1 MFVGPTVTDVDVD
14 RWHGEL
20 DRLHARIGPRFR
32 RSEPRLRVRQYL
44 CGLVSGLGRK
54 NGWTLAE
61 QAGDASPDGMQRLL
75 RWADWD
81 VDAVRDDVRDYV
93 VEHLGDPAGVL
104 IVDDTGFLKKGT
116 RSAGVQRQYSGTAGR
131 TENCQVGA
139 FLAYRSAK
147 GHALID
153 RQLYLPA
160 SWTDDRDRCRAAG
173 IPDAV
178 QFATKVQMAR
188 EMLARALDAGVPVG
202 WVTMDEAYGQ
212 SESLRVWLEHRDVGY
227 VVATRR
233 NDDMITT
240 TMGTCRADK
249 LIAALPA
256 RAWCRPVRRRGRPRP
271 ARVLVGAGAGADLL
285 ATRPGPLAPGP
296 AQHDHRGDRLL
307 RLLRTPPHPTARPG
321 PHRGS
326 PLGDRG
332 VFPAGQERSRP
343 RRIPGPRLASLV
355 RPHHPVHGRSRLAV
369 RGPIPYRKRGS
380 SPGDDM
386 MIGYTVPEIRR
397 LLTALIVRSTHPPE
411 HVWAWSRWRR
421 RRQHQ
426 ARTCHY
432 RRHGYP

>member
-1 MFVGPTVTDVDVD
+1 MTDVDVD

-32 RSEPRLRVRQYL
+32 RSEPRLRARQYL

-61 QAGDASPDGMQRLL
+61 QAGDVSPDGMQRLL

-131 TENCQVGA
+131 TENCQVGT

-173 IPDAV
+173 IPDEV

-188 EMLARALDAGVPVG
+188 EMLARALDAGAPVG

-212 SESLRVWLEHRDVGY
+212 SKSLRVWLEQRDVGY

-240 TMGTCRADK
+240 SMGTARADQ

-256 RAWCRPVRRRGRPRP
+256 RAWCR
-271 ARVLVGAGAGADLL
+271 LSAGAGAHGPREYWWARVPVRICWQPGRGHWLL
-285 ATRPGPLAPGP
+285 AR
-296 AQHDHRGDRLL
+296 
-307 RLLRTPPHPTARPG
+307 
-321 PHRGS
+321 
-326 PLGDRG
+326 
-332 VFPAGQERSRP
+332 RSMTTGEIAYYVCYGP
-343 RRIPGPRLASLV
+343 RRTRLVDLARIAGARWAIEECFQQAKNEAGLDEYQV
-355 RPHHPVHGRSRLAV
+355 RDWRAWYAHVTLSMAAHAWLSVARS
-369 RGPIPYRKRGS
+369 
-380 SPGDDM
+380 
-386 MIGYTVPEIRR
+386 
-397 LLTALIVRSTHPPE
+397 LTAKGDPAPAT
-411 HVWAWSRWRR
+411 
-421 RRQHQ
+421 
-426 ARTCHY
+426 T
-432 RRHGYP
+432 